1 MIIIL
6 TRSDLTRRF
15 SLMSTRNIRIS
26 LIVIYGLLALLFLLA
41 GITKGAGFFIFAA
54 LVMVFTS
61 IRYGS
66 ITAAFR
72 SMKKNNLEKTKK
84 RLNETVKVDWLSS
97 SYKGYYYWIKAY
109 VEIGEE
115 NLTNAVTYYEKALE
129 YGLRT
134 NNDTAIVY
142 FQLALIACLGE
153 KYQAA
158 EELLKKSKELNP
170 KQLLIEKISELET
183 MLHNQKNADKNIVLE
198 YLNQNKIV

>member
-1 MIIIL
+1 
-6 TRSDLTRRF
+6 
-15 SLMSTRNIRIS
+15 MSTRNIRIG
-26 LIVIYGLLALLFLLA
+26 LIVIYSLLALLFLLA
-41 GITKGAGFFIFAA
+41 GITKGAGFFVFAA
-54 LVMVFTS
+54 LVMVFTN

-109 VEIGEE
+109 VETGDE
-115 NLTNAVTYYEKALE
+115 NLSNAVSCYEKALE

-142 FQLALIACLGE
+142 FQLAILACIGK

-158 EELLKKSKELNP
+158 EELLKKARELNP
-170 KQLLIEKISELET
+170 KQLLIEKVTELET
-183 MLHNQKNADKNIVLE
+183 MLHNQKDSDKNLVLE
-198 YLNQNKIV
+198 YLNQNKIT